1 VTGYL
6 IAVGAF
12 LLPFVF
18 GLSGLGRP
26 RVVLSV
32 GVALGIV
39 GYTFVSERTKDSA
52 GQELFPPV
60 LLVGLVVL
68 LYIVWCGG
76 LWIGLRLRRSRAT

>member
-6 IAVGAF
+6 IAVVAF

-18 GLSGLGRP
+18 GLTGLGRP

-32 GVALGIV
+32 GVGLGIV
-39 GYTFVSERTKDSA
+39 GYAFIAARTKDSA

-76 LWIGLRLRRSRAT
+76 LWIGLRLRRSRTT